1 MRGKLF
7 FLPCCYSHQPLFQ
20 CGEAKAQRLSN
31 PQGAGKSGIWP
42 ISLTPESLLLTTAL
56 YNLLWVMS
64 FCSGVGLATEELGHC
79 SKTAGLI
86 PPPHKHP
93 CTFPLYDAF
102 LSCAQGSPNQT
113 LRSLNPY
120 QTLRSYHTPLRLLS
134 FSIQSIKIAPPLPH
148 PSTPDESF
156 DGPQALPMALGHL
169 TCCLAPLICWQSIP
183 LASCCFFTHEA
194 SL

>member
-1 MRGKLF
+1 MLVSLGFDPSAWLQTHHPA
-7 FLPCCYSHQPLFQ
+7 LNHCTLQPLVSDVVLQ
-20 CGEAKAQRLSN
+20 WCRVGHR
-31 PQGAGKSGIWP
+31 GTWP
-42 ISLTPESLLLTTAL
+42 LLQDCWT
-56 YNLLWVMS
+56 YP
-64 FCSGVGLATEELGHC
+64 
-79 SKTAGLI
+79 

-169 TCCLAPLICWQSIP
+169 TSCLAPLLPWQSIP
-183 LASCCFFTHEA
+183 LDSSCFFTHKA